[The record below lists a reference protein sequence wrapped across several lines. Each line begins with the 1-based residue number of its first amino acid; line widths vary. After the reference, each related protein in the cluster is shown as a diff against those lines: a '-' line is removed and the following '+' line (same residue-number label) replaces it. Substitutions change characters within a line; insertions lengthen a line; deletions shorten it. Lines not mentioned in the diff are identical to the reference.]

1 MSQSPDDPNGGI
13 RPRSGGAFWKG
24 LFTGSL
30 IWDGFWSVVVPA
42 VGGIVALVVA
52 IFTLDGTLFAI
63 ALVAIPG
70 AFVMGCLFKGIWD
83 MRRE

>member
-1 MSQSPDDPNGGI
+1 MTQSPDDPDGGT
-13 RPRSGGAFWKG
+13 RPRRGGAFLKG
-24 LFTGSL
+24 LFTGFL
-30 IWDGFWSVVVPA
+30 IWDGFWSVAVPA

-70 AFVMGCLFKGIWD
+70 AFVMGCLFKGLWD
-83 MRRE
+83 TRRE